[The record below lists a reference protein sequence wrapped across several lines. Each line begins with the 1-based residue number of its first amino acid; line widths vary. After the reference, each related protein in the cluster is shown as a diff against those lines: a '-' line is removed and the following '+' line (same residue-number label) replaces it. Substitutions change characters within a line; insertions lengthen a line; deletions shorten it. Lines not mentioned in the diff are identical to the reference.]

1 MNNFILYLFE
11 SGVSLALLYIVY
23 WIFLKKDTY
32 FNRNRLYLALSIL
45 VSLVIPLINIQLKA
59 GTSSIAFFVQLEEV
73 LITPGISQSIT
84 SMLLTKSVSLLLVI
98 YLLGVSFFSGILIFR
113 FYQIWDWI
121 KKGESTKIGNI
132 KIIKIQQ
139 NISPFSFFNWVF
151 LPSDYKDELEKDEI
165 IDHEKIHIR
174 QLHTFDLLVS
184 ELLIVFQWFNPIV
197 WLYRFSFKEIHE
209 YTADSHVL
217 QKGIQIEKY
226 QNLIMNQIFGI
237 QFFPVGN
244 NFNKSLIKKRI
255 IMMTKS
261 KSTRIANLKL
271 LLTVPVLVALV
282 FVFSCSSNSDDLADP
297 IPETEVQAVEGDIS
311 EAEVTDEVFFVV
323 EEMPEFQGD
332 NTGAKFRQYI
342 GNNLKY
348 PDIAIE
354 NGISGKVFI
363 EFVIDKDGSMTNI
376 AIKRGVDPIL
386 DKEAI
391 RVIKSSP
398 NWKPGKQRGQNVRVQ
413 YTFPI
418 NFALN

>member
-1 MNNFILYLFE
+1 MDNFIQYLFE

-23 WIFLKKDTY
+23 WVFLRKDTY
-32 FNRNRLYLALSIL
+32 FNRNRLYLTLSIL
-45 VSLVIPLINIQLKA
+45 ISLIIPLINITLNS
-59 GTSSIAFFVQLEEV
+59 GTSSIAFFVQLEEI
-73 LITPGISQSIT
+73 LITPGYSQSVSSI
-84 SMLLTKSVSLLLVI
+84 LLAKSVSLLLVI
-98 YLLGVSFFSGILIFR
+98 YLVGVSFFSGILLFR
-113 FYQIWDWI
+113 LYQIWNWV
-121 KKGESTKIGNI
+121 KNGESVKLGNI
-132 KIIKIQQ
+132 RIIRIQQ

-151 LPSDYKDELEKDEI
+151 LPADYTDELDEDEI
-165 IDHEKIHIR
+165 LDHEKIHIR
-174 QLHTFDLLVS
+174 QLHTFDLIIS

-209 YTADSHVL
+209 YTADSLVL
-217 QKGIQIEKY
+217 QKGTQLEKY

-261 KSTRIANLKL
+261 KSPRIANLKL
-271 LLTVPVLVALV
+271 LLTVPVLIALV
-282 FVFSCSSNSDDLADP
+282 FIFSCSSNSEEL
-297 IPETEVQAVEGDIS
+297 PELNQEPEVQAVEN
-311 EAEVTDEVFFVV
+311 EVSSTDGTDEVFFVV

-342 GNNLKY
+342 GENLEY
-348 PDIAIE
+348 PKIAIE

-363 EFVIDKDGSMTNI
+363 EFIINEDGEISNVS
-376 AIKRGVDPIL
+376 IKRGVDPVL
-386 DKEAI
+386 DKEAL

-398 NWKPGKQRGQNVRVQ
+398 NWKAGKQRGENVKVQ